1 MRVVIADDSVL
12 LREGAAR
19 ILADA
24 GMEIVGQAGD
34 ADDLLRKVRAHKP
47 DVAIVDIK
55 MPPDNVDG
63 GLRAAVEIR
72 RELPATG
79 VLILSQYVEE
89 HYVMQLLSEGT
100 EGVGYLLKDRIAEV
114 DRFVDAIRRVA
125 QGGSVL
131 DPEVVAEMMGRRRQA
146 TPLDELTAR
155 ERDVLA
161 AMAEGYTNAE
171 IASRLFVT
179 ERAVERHVTSIF
191 TKLGLGA
198 EEGGHRRVLAVLAY
212 LRS

>member
-1 MRVVIADDSVL
+1 VRVVIADDSVL

-19 ILADA
+19 LLADA
-24 GMEIVGQAGD
+24 GMDVVAQAGD
-34 ADDLLRKVRAHKP
+34 AEDLLRKVRAHKP
-47 DVAIVDIK
+47 DVAVVDIR
-55 MPPDNVDG
+55 MPPDHQDG

-72 RELPATG
+72 RELPMTA

-89 HYVMQLLSEGT
+89 HYVVQLLSAGT
-100 EGVGYLLKDRIAEV
+100 EGVGYLLKDRVAEV

-131 DPEVVAEMMGRRRQA
+131 DPEVVAEMLGRRREKS
-146 TPLDELTAR
+146 PLDDLTAR

-171 IASRLFVT
+171 IAARLFVT
-179 ERAVERHVTSIF
+179 ERAVERHVTAIF

-198 EEGGHRRVLAVLAY
+198 EDGGHRRVLAVLAY